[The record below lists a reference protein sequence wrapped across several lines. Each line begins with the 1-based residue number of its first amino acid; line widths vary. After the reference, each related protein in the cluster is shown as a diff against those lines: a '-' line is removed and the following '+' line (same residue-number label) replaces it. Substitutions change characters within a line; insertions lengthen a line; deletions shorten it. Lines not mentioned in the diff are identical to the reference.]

1 MDARVSAAGSWLALR
16 ILFVGFLRV
25 ACRGRRGGQPLK
37 TSGQDAVAGPRSSLM
52 TSVSRSNST
61 AGQPRTRPGS
71 LRWRAPP
78 RRCTRGRG
86 ATIHAATTTI
96 ERGSTTR
103 VDLEAGLPST
113 QVVKDEELSDA
124 AWREWDSASRYPAR
138 SQVGVMPAAAP
149 MASGAPLRATCASL
163 ADFPHQ
169 RYDGVPP
176 PAPLNVRKGLRR
188 DRSDLECHPSCSWSA
203 KFSACLGSSSHFV
216 IVLVLSACVFLES
229 ARILKIA
236 RGRGS
241 WRVG

>member
-1 MDARVSAAGSWLALR
+1 MVGGCGVSTAGSWLALR
-16 ILFVGFLRV
+16 ILFVGFLRL

-52 TSVSRSNST
+52 TSVSQANST
-61 AGQPRTRPGS
+61 AGQLRTRPGS

-78 RRCTRGRG
+78 RRCTRRRG

-103 VDLEAGLPST
+103 VGLKP
-113 QVVKDEELSDA
+113 
-124 AWREWDSASRYPAR
+124 ASRRRR
-138 SQVGVMPAAAP
+138 SSRTKEFPTP
-149 MASGAPLRATCASL
+149 SGASRTALPGEIPGRRDASSSADGERGTPESNVCTSL

-203 KFSACLGSSSHFV
+203 EIFG
-216 IVLVLSACVFLES
+216 LSGFILTICDCTCVF
-229 ARILKIA
+229 
-236 RGRGS
+236 
-241 WRVG
+241 

>member
-37 TSGQDAVAGPRSSLM
+37 APGQDAVAGPRSSLM

-103 VDLEAGLPST
+103 VGLKP
-113 QVVKDEELSDA
+113 
-124 AWREWDSASRYPAR
+124 ASRRRR
-138 SQVGVMPAAAP
+138 SSRMKEFPTPPG
-149 MASGAPLRATCASL
+149 ASRTALPGEIPGRRDASSSADGERGTPESNVCTSL
-163 ADFPHQ
+163 ADFHIRDTTACHLQ
-169 RYDGVPP
+169 R
-176 PAPLNVRKGLRR
+176 
-188 DRSDLECHPSCSWSA
+188 H
-203 KFSACLGSSSHFV
+203 
-216 IVLVLSACVFLES
+216 
-229 ARILKIA
+229 
-236 RGRGS
+236 
-241 WRVG
+241 